1 MDNTFLISYCLLDIL
16 NFKKLII
23 WFTIFNNQKNQ
34 QMTNISREFQIFA
47 KPVSDFCN
55 LQCNYCYYINK
66 SDLTQVN
73 QNTGMND
80 VLLESYISQHIEA
93 TTENVVMFSWHGGEP
108 TLAGI
113 DFYRKAVELQKK
125 YLSEGKKLINGI
137 QTNGT
142 LLNDDWCKFF
152 AQENFLVGISM
163 DGPEEFHNQFRLKQN
178 GKGTFNEVI
187 NGYRLLQ
194 KYGVT
199 AEILCVINSS
209 NAQFPLEIYRFFKS
223 LNVRYIT
230 FLPLVERIPGSLSE
244 VTAKSVSA
252 EAFGQFLI
260 RIFEEWVENDIG
272 NITVQIFEETLRSAF
287 DEEHT
292 LCIFKK
298 NCGGVPVIE
307 SNGDFYSCDHF
318 VNKEHYLG
326 NIRNN
331 PVSFYLDCEKQLS
344 FGMAKSLILPE
355 YCKKC
360 EVLMM
365 CNGECP
371 KNRFIETPDG
381 EPGLN
386 YLCAGYK
393 MFFKNCFPL
402 IDAVQRAVKN

>member
-1 MDNTFLISYCLLDIL
+1 
-16 NFKKLII
+16 
-23 WFTIFNNQKNQ
+23 
-34 QMTNISREFQIFA
+34 MTRIEREFQIFA
-47 KPVSDFCN
+47 KPVGSLCN
-55 LQCNYCYYINK
+55 LHCDYCYYIDK

-125 YLSEGKKLINGI
+125 YLPAAKKLINGI

-142 LLNDDWCKFF
+142 LLNDYWCKFF
-152 AQENFLVGISM
+152 AKENFLVGISM

-178 GKGTFNEVI
+178 GKGTFYEVI

-199 AEILCVINSS
+199 AEILCVVNSS

-223 LNVRYIT
+223 LKIRYIT
-230 FLPLVERIPGSLSE
+230 FLPLVERLPGSLSE
-244 VTAKSVSA
+244 VTGKSVSA
-252 EAFGQFLI
+252 EAYGHFLI
-260 RIFEEWVENDIG
+260 RIFDEWVENDIG
-272 NITVQIFEETLRSAF
+272 KIKVQIFEEALRSAF

-318 VNKEHYLG
+318 VNEEHYLG
-326 NIRNN
+326 NISKN
-331 PVSFYLDCEKQLS
+331 PVSNYLDSDKQRS
-344 FGMAKSLILPE
+344 FGMAKSLTLPV

-360 EVLMM
+360 EVLTM

-386 YLCAGYK
+386 FLCAGYK
-393 MFFKNCFPL
+393 MFFKNCQPL
-402 IDAVQRAVKN
+402 IDAVQKAVNN

>member
-1 MDNTFLISYCLLDIL
+1 MYKIE
-16 NFKKLII
+16 
-23 WFTIFNNQKNQ
+23 
-34 QMTNISREFQIFA
+34 REFQIFA
-47 KPVSDFCN
+47 KPVGSLCN
-55 LQCNYCYYINK
+55 LHCNYCYYIDN
-66 SDLTQVN
+66 SDLIKVN
-73 QNTGMND
+73 QNSGMND
-80 VLLESYISQHIEA
+80 VLLETYIRQHIEA

-113 DFYRKAVELQKK
+113 DFYRKAVELEKK
-125 YLSEGKKLINGI
+125 YLSAGKKLINGV

-142 LLNDDWCKFF
+142 LLNDDWCRFY

-163 DGPEEFHNQFRLKQN
+163 DGPEEFHNKFRLKQN
-178 GKGTFNEVI
+178 GKGTFNDVI

-199 AEILCVINSS
+199 AEILCVVNSS

-230 FLPLVERIPGSLSE
+230 FLPLVERKLGSPSE
-244 VTAKSVSA
+244 VTGKSVSA
-252 EAFGQFLI
+252 EAFGHFLI
-260 RIFEEWVENDIG
+260 RIFDEWVEKDIG
-272 NITVQIFEETLRSAF
+272 KITVQIFEEALRSAF

-292 LCIFKK
+292 LCIFKV

-318 VNKEHYLG
+318 VNEEHYLG
-326 NIRNN
+326 NISKN
-331 PVSFYLDCEKQLS
+331 PVSYYLDCEKQQS
-344 FGMAKSLILPE
+344 FGMAKSLTLPE

-360 EVLMM
+360 VVLSM

-371 KNRFIETPDG
+371 KNRFIQTPDG

-393 MFFKNCFPL
+393 KFFKHCMPL
-402 IDAVQRAVKN
+402 VDAVKLAAKN